1 MKALNKLNEKE
12 LIKMATEKIWKE
24 NKNKFNNEQL
34 SQIKKGINSGLD
46 FSIYAKPEFTAEQMR
61 QIRRGL
67 IRNLN
72 VSWYDKP
79 EFK

>member
-1 MKALNKLNEKE
+1 MDKIGELRYNEF
-12 LIKMATEKIWKE
+12 IIE
-24 NKNKFNNEQL
+24 NKGKFNNEQL

-46 FSIYAKPEFTAEQMR
+46 FSIYAKPEFTVEQMR
-61 QIRRGL
+61 KIREGL

-72 VSWYDKP
+72 VSWYAKP